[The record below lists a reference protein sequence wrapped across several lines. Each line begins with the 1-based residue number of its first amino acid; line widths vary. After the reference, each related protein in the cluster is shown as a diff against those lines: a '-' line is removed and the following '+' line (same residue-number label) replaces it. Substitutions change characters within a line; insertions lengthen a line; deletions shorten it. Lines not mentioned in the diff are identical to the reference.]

1 MIKVKSQQ
9 SPIVKPGTKE
19 KELKYVLQIESAGT
33 ASSKEIINF
42 CQKHTQTPRVFLK
55 ATVEAVMQAI
65 AHYTMLGYRVELE
78 DLGTFRLTVKSKAV
92 DKNTEA
98 GLSQLEEISLKFT
111 PKKDLV
117 EQIRQADVE
126 LSGIFKIVDYD
137 KKIYEEVGT
146 KALDGEEQ
154 EPNQGGNSSNNP
166 DDGSFVG

>member
-1 MIKVKSQQ
+1 MIKVKSKQ
-9 SPIVKPGTKE
+9 SPIVKIGTNE
-19 KELKYVLQIESAGT
+19 KELKYVLQLESAGT

-42 CQKHTQTPRVFLK
+42 CQKHTHTPRVFLK
-55 ATVEAVMQAI
+55 ATVEAVIQAI
-65 AHYTMLGYRVELE
+65 VHYTMLGYRVELE

-111 PKKDLV
+111 PKKELT

-126 LSGIFKIVDYD
+126 LSGVFKIVDLE

-146 KALDGEEQ
+146 KELDGDDQKPSQ
-154 EPNQGGNSSNNP
+154 EGGNNNQGG
-166 DDGSFVG
+166 DDLVG